1 MAKTIDEKNMRPKG
15 KKTEVTK
22 KSDADQDKP
31 NVFSV
36 YLKDHE
42 RDALFEIVDELGV
55 NRHSILK
62 YAILYFIQHYRA
74 GDVEIETKTTKK
86 IVS

>member
-1 MAKTIDEKNMRPKG
+1 MNMDNMRPKG

-22 KSDADQDKP
+22 KSDPDQDKP

-62 YAILYFIQHYRA
+62 FAILYFIQDYRA
-74 GDVEIETKTTKK
+74 GEVEIETKITKE